1 MSGASDIYRDRSLLG
16 RLPLLDGQKAI
27 VNPYRA
33 LVGDADTLGLWHFDE
48 GLGNVVDSVLGHE
61 LAITGATWST
71 GWIFGKSLSFDGTD
85 DFGTYAHAL
94 LYNQTN
100 FSIEVLVRSS
110 VDNDQSPGE
119 DPIYVEGTTSNVRLR
134 FGRQDDK
141 LMFGWLNAT
150 GTAWLDYL
158 STPDVVWTNWNYL
171 VGTSA
176 NKARVMYING
186 ANAGGDT
193 AATAPY
199 ATGMTTT
206 YICKYPEA
214 GQFGTFELAYLRIS
228 NIARTATEILNNA
241 RLMGF

>member
-100 FSIEVLVRSS
+100 FSIEVVLKSS
-110 VDNDQSPGE
+110 EANADGDE
-119 DPIYVEGTTSNVRLR
+119 PIYSEGSVGRLR
-134 FGRQDDK
+134 LYRGSDSNFN
-141 LMFGWLNAT
+141 FGWLNTAENAWYVLSAT
-150 GTAWLDYL
+150 TKP
-158 STPDVVWTNWNYL
+158 TWTNWNYL
-171 VGTSA
+171 VGTNA
-176 NKARVMYING
+176 NKTQTVYVNG
-186 ANAGGDT
+186 IADGTQN
-193 AATAPY
+193 AATVP
-199 ATGMTTT
+199 TTNIGAST
-206 YICKYPEA
+206 NICKLLDTTD
-214 GQFGTFELAYLRIS
+214 FGHFEIAYLRIS
-228 NIARTATEILNNA
+228 RIARTAAEILNNA